1 MKGMTAMNNDAIYIT
16 GHQHPDTDS
25 IASAIAYAFF
35 KKAKGIKAIPC
46 RLGPVNNETAY
57 LLKRFGFDE
66 PYLLKDARKTLSEIT
81 MDSPEYITKDTTVLE
96 TIRKMH
102 ELDRNSFA
110 VLDDD
115 MKLAGYVSKS
125 DLANIGLSDTAA
137 EIELLRQTP
146 VEDIAKSIDGIV
158 LYTDAETHINGK
170 VSIIAL
176 NASKTEHYD
185 VHDRIVI
192 CGHDPEAFD
201 DLIRKGAG
209 MLIIVWPKEIPQSV
223 IDTAKQYHCPVI
235 VSGHGTMNTSRYLFL
250 SPPVHLIMTR
260 KPIVFRN
267 TEYAEDAR
275 LKMMKSRF
283 RSYPVLDEENH
294 LIGYVSRYHI
304 LNHKP
309 RKLILVDHNEFSQ
322 SVRHVESGQILEV
335 IDHHRI
341 SDFATTQPV
350 SFRSEIIGSSATIIA
365 TMFRENQILLT
376 KEMAGLLLGAIL
388 SDTLVFQSPTTTEK
402 DRECANILAALS
414 DLDIDTFANEMFT
427 ASASGEN
434 QTIREMIVQ
443 DIKFYE
449 IEDTRCMISQVII
462 SLTDHIRNRE
472 NEIMT
477 EMNKLV
483 KSKDL
488 DLLVV
493 AFTSVLEDG
502 SVFYAAGEK
511 APMCLESF
519 YGNTEEHTLVK
530 GVFSR
535 KKQILPKI
543 TEILQGN

>member
-1 MKGMTAMNNDAIYIT
+1 MNNDAIYIT